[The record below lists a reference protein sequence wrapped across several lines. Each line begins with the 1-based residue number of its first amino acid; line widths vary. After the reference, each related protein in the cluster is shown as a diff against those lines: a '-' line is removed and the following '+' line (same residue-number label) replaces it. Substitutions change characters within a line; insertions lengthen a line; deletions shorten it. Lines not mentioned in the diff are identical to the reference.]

1 MDKKYILGGILK
13 FKKPIIILV
22 FIMVFFSFYNIF
34 LVDHALEDLRFSL
47 EQTALAYSVEDADGV
62 DMVITK
68 SMSEEMPYAKINTRD
83 IANLEYAKKVIVKG
97 KDFRQLDSAKVALT
111 SVIAQK
117 EKKRGW
123 FLSLLDKIFR
133 PIRKNVGKLAHIYSI
148 IVKPPKLTIAS
159 PAEQVELIESISTLE
174 KEQDLNKAV
183 AGLKELIK
191 KYPNNEKTPLIKLR
205 LANLYQKLGRAT
217 EAMKGYREIIGDY
230 PVLKEA
236 QIARSLLSGLM
247 ARDTI
252 IKSIDYLIIQYN
264 TLSKA
269 RADERQQIA
278 YDIGRNYTKL
288 LNLNEAIK
296 FFTRAYNLNPSSD
309 IAIKSQ
315 LAISWLYRQK
325 NNFKESEKTLGRIIG
340 ENPETGLINDVYYQI
355 ASTYYYQ
362 GKYEQ
367 SVELLKKLVETY
379 RKENPELA
387 SLYLF
392 QVGAS
397 YMYDLNDPEKA
408 EEIFKQLTKE
418 FPDSPYQRYISPKT
432 PAGVFLTYLV
442 PRATRVVTWR
452 MMGLVCISGYVGELC
467 KFKAV
472 TKESAF
478 NIGFN
483 DWLRKELPDT
493 VGNLY
498 VEIKGQKTEF
508 GKDKLSTEGM
518 ITMGNFKV
526 EGKASWTLV
535 ISKAKMLNMRVIK
548 AFLEKLPLPP
558 MLLNRSLT
566 GMERIVE
573 KNTPVEITNVSIDR
587 DAVVVEG
594 VGSKAVVERLKK
606 ATASLFGT
614 EFDIADI
621 KDTTETESIYTAFI
635 EKFPEADFASVLKND
650 DGSLFLDFFIRMS
663 MFVTFRILETV
674 KDSKFDYE
682 RSIRAWGQLMVKRE
696 RFMIDLKKDD
706 VVAELSRYIRY
717 EFPWVVG
724 DNFLVDVQGMELDF
738 KDNGD
743 IDFDINANLGYGEI
757 IGGSLPKPNIIKAKG
772 VMRFE
777 IDKELGI
784 PKWVFKEMALNG
796 RSYPVEKLNLV
807 TTRCFNILRDDRV
820 PLALEEIRPYNGG
833 IIFKGSG
840 ARDFTARLFND
851 PHLFV
856 IFQIRDADLDIAGIK
871 KLREFERADE
881 KGAYYRSG
889 LQKTYKPEDLIPA
902 AKSYVR

>member
-1 MDKKYILGGILK
+1 MDNKKIVGGILK
-13 FKKPIIILV
+13 FKKLIIILV
-22 FIMVFFSFYNIF
+22 FLTAFFSFYNIF

-47 EQTALAYSVEDADGV
+47 EQTALAYSVEDADGI

-68 SMSEEMPYAKINTRD
+68 SISEEMPYAKLNTRD
-83 IANLEYAKKVIVKG
+83 IANLEYAKKVMVKG
-97 KDFRQLDSAKVALT
+97 KDFRQLDSVKVALT
-111 SVIAQK
+111 AVISKK
-117 EKKRGW
+117 EEKRGW

-133 PIRKNVGKLAHIYSI
+133 PIRKNIGKLAHIYSI
-148 IVKPPKLTIAS
+148 VVKPPKLTTAP
-159 PAEQVELIESISTLE
+159 PAEQIQLIGKISDLE

-183 AGLKELIK
+183 TSLQKLIGR
-191 KYPNNEKTPLIKLR
+191 YPNNEKTPLMKLR
-205 LANLYQKLGRAT
+205 LANLHQKLGRINDAI
-217 EAMKGYREIIGDY
+217 KGYRDIISSY
-230 PVLKEA
+230 PAQKEA
-236 QIARSLLSGLM
+236 EIARSLLSGLIT
-247 ARDTI
+247 RDTVM
-252 IKSIDYLIIQYN
+252 KEIDALIIRYN
-264 TLSKA
+264 ALPKA
-269 RADERQQIA
+269 RADERQQVA

-288 LNLNEAIK
+288 LSLNEAIK
-296 FFTRAYNLNPSSD
+296 FFSRAYHINPSSD

-325 NNFKESEKTLGRIIG
+325 NNFRESEKTLGRIIQ

-355 ASTYYYQ
+355 ASTYYYE

-367 SVELLKKLVETY
+367 SIELLKKLVDTY

-408 EEIFKQLTKE
+408 EEVFKQLTKE
-418 FPDSPYQRYISPKT
+418 FPNSPYQKYISPDT

-478 NIGFN
+478 NVGFN

-508 GKDKLSTEGM
+508 NKDKMKTEGM
-518 ITMGNFKV
+518 ITMGKFKV
-526 EGKASWTLV
+526 EGKADWTLV

-558 MLLNRSLT
+558 MLINRSLT

-573 KNTPVEITNVSIDR
+573 KNTPVEVTDVSIDK
-587 DAVVVEG
+587 DSLVVEG
-594 VGSKAVVERLKK
+594 VGSRSVLQRLKK
-606 ATASLFGT
+606 ATGELFGT
-614 EFDIADI
+614 DFETIEMD
-621 KDTTETESIYTAFI
+621 KTPETESLYAAFR
-635 EKFPEADFASVLKND
+635 EKFPEADFSSVLRND
-650 DGSLFLDFFIRMS
+650 DESLFLDFFIRIS

-696 RFMIDLKKDD
+696 KFMIDLKRDD
-706 VVAELSRYIRY
+706 VVTELSRYIQY

-724 DNFLVDVQGMELDF
+724 SNFLMDIKGVDLEF
-738 KDNGD
+738 KDDGD
-743 IDFDINANLGYGEI
+743 IDFGISVDLGYSEKD
-757 IGGSLPKPNIIKAKG
+757 SSALPKPNMIKANG
-772 VMRFE
+772 TMRFE

-784 PKWVFKEMALNG
+784 PKWVFKKATLNG
-796 RSYPVEKLNLV
+796 KDYPVDKLNLV
-807 TTRCFNILRDDRV
+807 ATRCFNILKDDRI
-820 PLALEEIRPYNGG
+820 PLALEEVKPYNGG

-856 IFQIRDADLDIAGIK
+856 IFQIRPADLDIAGIRRLK
-871 KLREFERADE
+871 KFDVLE
-881 KGAYYRSG
+881 KGAYYEGG
-889 LQKTYKPEDLIPA
+889 LQKTYKPEDFNA
-902 AKSYVR
+902 TRKSYLNK